1 MGGMNNKA
9 GSLWRVFSTAS
20 TTDKFNTVRSR
31 RALFYGNIYRV
42 KTLKCCVID

>member
-20 TTDKFNTVRSR
+20 TDKSNTVRSR
-31 RALFYGNIYRV
+31 RALFYGNPR
-42 KTLKCCVID
+42 LKVLNVE

>member
-31 RALFYGNIYRV
+31 RALFYGNIY
-42 KTLKCCVID
+42 TE